1 MNDECPKSKLEP
13 NPKHGKFS
21 EEPETMW
28 MTEEDADR
36 RMCLLREFNFRD
48 PDGLPWITPNAYK
61 VDGASIPWPLWSLVG
76 SPYTGNYRRASIV
89 HDRACDIANGDRT
102 ARSKAD
108 RMFYHACRAG
118 GCSIY
123 DATLLYIGV
132 RIGAWMP
139 DVPAWNAAARKEYIG
154 PRLSRSTAEE
164 QVENDYRRIAEIV
177 LNEGEIDD
185 PIILEGH
192 VDAAL
197 STITGV
203 SL

>member
-1 MNDECPKSKLEP
+1 M
-13 NPKHGKFS
+13 
-21 EEPETMW
+21 
-28 MTEEDADR
+28 
-36 RMCLLREFNFRD
+36 
-48 PDGLPWITPNAYK
+48 
-61 VDGASIPWPLWSLVG
+61 
-76 SPYTGNYRRASIV
+76 
-89 HDRACDIANGDRT
+89 HDRACDVANGDRK
-102 ARSKAD
+102 ARSNAD

-139 DVPAWNAAARKEYIG
+139 DVPTWSAAARMEYIG
-154 PRLSRSTAEE
+154 PRLSRSSAEE
-164 QVENDYRRIAEIV
+164 QMENDYRRIAEIV

-197 STITGV
+197 SMITGV